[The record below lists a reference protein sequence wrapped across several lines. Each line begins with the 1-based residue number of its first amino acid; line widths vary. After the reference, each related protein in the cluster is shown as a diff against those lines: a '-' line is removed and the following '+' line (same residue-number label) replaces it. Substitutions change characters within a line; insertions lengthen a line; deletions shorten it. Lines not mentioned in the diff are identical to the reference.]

1 MNNIEQLVENFMAD
15 YTGALDTDGGQVANA
30 WADKRIQELTK
41 DLNEEEQNH
50 FVKVLTPKLQAV
62 MQSAIKELEEAVEE
76 TEA

>member
-15 YTGALDTDGGQVANA
+15 YIGALDTDGGQVANA

>member
-1 MNNIEQLVENFMAD
+1 MNNIVEIVDNFMAD
-15 YTGALDTDGGQVANA
+15 YTAAVEVDGGQVANA

-50 FVKVLTPKLQAV
+50 FVKLLTPKLQAV